1 VTATPSTIAGWM
13 HRHRR
18 SLLFLVFIL
27 AIGGIL
33 GAFNLPVS
41 LFPDVSF
48 PRVRVTLDAGDQPA
62 DQMVAMVTRPVEEA
76 IRQVRGVRELRSTSS
91 RGSAEINIGFD
102 WGADMGRALL
112 DVDAAVGE
120 VLPHLPPGVDVQA
133 IRLDPTVFPILA
145 YSLRSDT
152 LTPAQLHDIAE
163 FQLRPLLSGVAGVA
177 QVDVQGGEVAEFHVD
192 VDAAKLRA
200 QGLALA
206 DVEHAVANAATIQSL
221 GRLQDHYKL
230 YLLLADNQPATI
242 KALGDIV
249 LRADA
254 HGVLRLAD
262 VATVV
267 MDHEP
272 QWVRTTADGHDAVL
286 MQVFQ
291 QPDGN
296 SVQIANDVKQR
307 LGDYQRQAPKGLHIA
322 NWYDQTQLVLGAAGS
337 VRDAILIG
345 IVLAALVLFVFL
357 RNTRV
362 ILVALIVV
370 PATLAVTVLLLTVLH
385 MSFNMMTLGGMA
397 AAVGLLIDDVI
408 VMLEHIM
415 RRLRDGTGPVRERI
429 AGAAWEFTRPLTG
442 SSAAT
447 VVIFLPLAFL
457 SGVTGAF
464 FKALS
469 LTMASALVI
478 SWLLT
483 WIAVPLLAEWLIDE
497 RHAAEHPPSR
507 FSQRML
513 AGYERTLGRLLQ
525 RPALVLVGVIPLLLA
540 GALAYRQVGSGFMPQ
555 MDEGGFTLDYLSP
568 PGTSLDETDRLLQQV
583 EKIIRAN
590 PYVDT
595 YSRRTGLQLGGGLT
609 EANTG
614 DFFVRLKHGSRP
626 ATADVMEQIR
636 QQIATQVPGLDV
648 DVAQLMEDLIGDL
661 TEVPQPIEIMLYGD
675 DERQLDDTAKKV
687 AAAIGKVDGIAEVHD
702 GINPAGDALDVR
714 VDPVKAGLLGL
725 DPVAV
730 AQQVSDAMAGNVAA
744 QLPQGPKMTGVRVW
758 LPPASRAQVEQLAT
772 LPIRAGD
779 GHVVPLSELA
789 TLRVVQGQ
797 PEINRDNLKRM
808 IAVTARIV
816 GRDLGSTAA
825 DVKQVLAKPGLLPPG
840 MYHELGGLYAQQQ
853 TAFHDLRL
861 VMLAAIALVFALLLF
876 LYESFRVALAIMVA
890 PLLALSAVFV
900 GLWLTGIEL
909 NISAM
914 MGMTMIVGIV
924 TELAIFWFTELRE
937 VEQHMPLHE
946 ALRHAGHHRMR
957 PILMSTLAAILTL
970 LPLALAIGEGSQMQQ
985 PLAVAIIAGMLVQ
998 VPLVLLVMPVIYAVL
1013 RGSQKTPPPGRTE
1026 SLRVTGR

>member
-1 VTATPSTIAGWM
+1 M
-13 HRHRR
+13 QRHRR

-27 AIGGIL
+27 AMGGIL

-76 IRQVRGVRELRSTSS
+76 IRQVRGVRELRSTTS

-192 VDAAKLRA
+192 VDAPKLRA
-200 QGLALA
+200 QGLALT
-206 DVEHAVANAATIQSL
+206 DVEHAVANAATIQAM

-230 YLLLADNQPATI
+230 YLLLADNQPTTI

-254 HGVLRLAD
+254 HGVLRLSD
-262 VATVV
+262 VASVV

-307 LGDYQRQAPKGLHIA
+307 LAEYQRQAPKGLHIA

-345 IVLAALVLFVFL
+345 IVLAGLVLFVFL
-357 RNTRV
+357 RNARV
-362 ILVALIVV
+362 ILVALVVV
-370 PATLAVTVLLLTVLH
+370 PATLAATVLLLTVLH

-415 RRLRDGTGPVRERI
+415 RRLRDGTGHVRERI

-525 RPALVLVGVIPLLLA
+525 RPALVLLGVIPLLLA

-614 DFFVRLKHGSRP
+614 DFFVRLKNGSRP
-626 ATADVMEQIR
+626 STADVMEQIR
-636 QQIATQVPGLDV
+636 EQAAAQVPGLDV

-675 DERQLDDTAKKV
+675 DEAQLDDTAKKV
-687 AAAIGKVDGIAEVHD
+687 AAAIGKIDGIAEVHN

-714 VDPVKAGLLGL
+714 IDPVKAGLLGL
-725 DPVAV
+725 DPVTV

-744 QLPQGPKMTGVRVW
+744 QLPQGPKMMGVRVW
-758 LPPASRAQVEQLAT
+758 LPPASRAQVEQLAA
-772 LPIRAGD
+772 LPIRAAD
-779 GHVVPLSELA
+779 GHIVPLSELA
-789 TLRVVQGQ
+789 TIRAVQGQ

-816 GRDLGSTAA
+816 GRDLGSTAN

-890 PLLALSAVFV
+890 PLLALAAVFV
-900 GLWLTGIEL
+900 GLWVTGIEL

-937 VEQHMPLHE
+937 AEQGMPLHE

-957 PILMSTLAAILTL
+957 PILMSTIAAILTL

-998 VPLVLLVMPVIYAVL
+998 VPLVLLVLPVVYSVL
-1013 RGSQKTPPPGRTE
+1013 RRSSKSAGHP
-1026 SLRVTGR
+1026 